1 MSKILLIDG
10 DMITH
15 RCARS
20 CEPTKEKLEREPLDE
35 GIFRANDLLY
45 RIINTCATNEYRI
58 FISGDRNF
66 RKSLFPDYKA
76 NRAKLP
82 RPAYLDPL
90 RELLVR
96 EWQAEV
102 CDGYEAD
109 DGIGMAHDE
118 RSIIVSNDKDFRQI
132 TGEIYNPIR
141 DEFEVLDEYESAL
154 AFWSQML
161 KGDASDNVAGIAGL
175 GEVKSK
181 RALVGCSP
189 EEMHA
194 KVYDIYGDSGRFL
207 LNYRLLRI
215 LRSTEEYADIERELN
230 EASVSEGKR
239 EEPTEARSTEDPTDV
254 PGVDQE

>member
-1 MSKILLIDG
+1 
-10 DMITH
+10 MIAY
-15 RCARS
+15 RCAAS

-45 RIINTCATNEYRI
+45 RIINTCATSEYRI

-66 RKSLFPDYKA
+66 RKLIYPDYKA

-82 RPAYLDPL
+82 RPAHLDAL

-109 DGIGMAHDE
+109 DGIGMAHCE
-118 RSIIVSNDKDFRQI
+118 RTIVVSNDKDFRQLP
-132 TGEIYNPIR
+132 GELYNPIR

-161 KGDASDNVAGIAGL
+161 KGDSSDNVAGIDGL
-175 GEVKSK
+175 GEVKSR
-181 RALVGCSP
+181 RALADLSP
-189 EEMHA
+189 EEMYS
-194 KVYDIYGDSGRFL
+194 KVFNIYGDPGRFL
-207 LNYRLLRI
+207 FNYRLLRI
-215 LRSTEEYADIERELN
+215 LRSAEEYADIERELN
-230 EASVSEGKR
+230 ETSIGKSQG
-239 EEPTEARSTEDPTDV
+239 EELTKARSTEDPTDV
-254 PGVDQE
+254 PGVNQE